1 MIIYESEK
9 FWMEMYNYD
18 IYIIINI
25 HIKETGEI
33 KQFSN
38 YIEYKYKNKDYP
50 GKYKK
55 LNDLYAMQ
63 RAIKKAIELE
73 KNGVF

>member
-18 IYIIINI
+18 IGIVINI
-25 HIKETGEI
+25 HINETGEI

-38 YIEYKYKNKDYP
+38 YIIEYKYKNKDYP
-50 GKYKK
+50 KK